1 MYQNG
6 QTGPRARL
14 AALLNQSGNEIV
26 RVEDAMT
33 AFKIDRSAAA
43 KMLARWTSQRWLKRV
58 GPGLYA
64 PVPLDARSTDQV
76 LEDPWILVPSLFG
89 ESYVGG
95 WTAAEH
101 WDLTEQLFRDIF
113 VFTTRT
119 VRARKHESHGLS
131 FVLRHIP
138 PRAMFG
144 TRTIWRGQTRVQ
156 ISNIHRTMIDM
167 LADPS
172 SGGGIRH
179 VADCFASY
187 LKSSEASAETL
198 IAYASKF
205 GNGAVFK
212 RMGYLASAY
221 PEHGTLKLAC
231 RDLMTKGNAKLDPD
245 ISCPRL
251 VKAWRVWVPENWRA
265 AKSGEKRA

>member
-1 MYQNG
+1 MYQTG

-14 AALLNQSGNEIV
+14 AALLNQAGTEIV
-26 RVEDAMT
+26 RVDDAMA

-43 KMLARWTSQRWLKRV
+43 KLLARWASQRWLKRV

-64 PVPLDARSTDQV
+64 PVALDARSTEQV
-76 LEDPWILVPSLFG
+76 LEDPWILVPSRFG
-89 ESYVGG
+89 EAYVGG

-101 WDLTEQLFRDIF
+101 WDLTEQLFRDTF
-113 VFTTRT
+113 VFTTKT
-119 VRARKHESHGLS
+119 IRARHHDSNGLS
-131 FVLRHIP
+131 FALRHIP
-138 PRAMFG
+138 KSALFG

-156 ISNIHRTMIDM
+156 VSDVHRTMIDL

-187 LKSSEASAETL
+187 LKSPQANAETL
-198 IAYASKF
+198 IAYGSKL
-205 GNGAVFK
+205 GNGSVFK
-212 RMGYLASAY
+212 RMGYLASFY
-221 PEHGTLKLAC
+221 PEQGTLTLAC
-231 RDLMTKGNAKLDPD
+231 RELMTQGNAKLDPD

-251 VKAWRVWVPENWRA
+251 VKAWRLWIPDNWRA
-265 AKSGEKRA
+265 AKHAEQRA